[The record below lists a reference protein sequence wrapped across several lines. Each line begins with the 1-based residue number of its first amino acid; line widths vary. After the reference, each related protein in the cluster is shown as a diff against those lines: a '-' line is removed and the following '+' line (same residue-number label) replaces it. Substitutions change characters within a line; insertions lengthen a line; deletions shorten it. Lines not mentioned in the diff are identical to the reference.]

1 MRPFVNHIVLKGP
14 DAMAKPR
21 KSESSGTV
29 PAVPNKRRAGKN
41 QGTGDATAAGS
52 KPIDGAAS
60 DGDADSASSAKSAQ
74 SPQKKA
80 PRRRRWL
87 IPMFFGAAAA
97 VLISAYTL
105 YLAHA
110 NGWILLSVDVDG
122 IIRRLDAQERE
133 IESLRVGLADRSS
146 EIESLQDA
154 VNEAQELSGFV
165 SGLVDDMSLSIKSMR
180 LDIKALFNEA
190 ADLSELAQ
198 NNDIR
203 LSVVESRPAP
213 KVGLPAELAESNN
226 ERLAEIHR
234 SIEARLDAMQA
245 SLDASVKGKLA
256 EIEAAQ
262 ATATRSAGSAALLSA
277 LARIAAAIDSGSEFT
292 EALAVVRETSG
303 AEIPQEL
310 TDMAETGAP
319 TLAQLQHEFPNAA
332 RAALSQ
338 ATRDAAADGSISPLA
353 AFFRTQLGA
362 RSLEP
367 REGNDP
373 DAVLSRAEAAL
384 GAGDLDTALAEIERL
399 PQAGRNE
406 MAEWV
411 AKAESRRGALAALAT
426 LSPSGGAY

>member
-1 MRPFVNHIVLKGP
+1 MRRFDNHIVLKGP

-60 DGDADSASSAKSAQ
+60 NGDADSASSARSAQ

-97 VLISAYTL
+97 ALISASTL

-110 NGWILLSVDVDG
+110 NGWILLSADVDG
-122 IIRRLDAQERE
+122 IIRRLDAQEQE
-133 IESLRVGLADRSS
+133 IESLRVGLAGRSS

-165 SGLVDDMSLSIKSMR
+165 DDMSLSIKSMR
-180 LDIKALFNEA
+180 LDITALLNEA
-190 ADLSELAQ
+190 ADLGELAQ

-213 KVGLPAELAESNN
+213 EVGLPAELAESNN

-234 SIEARLDAMQA
+234 SIEARLNAMQA
-245 SLDASVKGKLA
+245 SLNASVRGKLA
-256 EIEAAQ
+256 EIKAAQ
-262 ATATRSAGSAALLSA
+262 AAATRSAGNAALLSA
-277 LARIAAAIDSGSEFT
+277 LAQIAAAIDSGSEFT

-303 AEIPQEL
+303 TEIPQEL

-319 TLAQLQHEFPNAA
+319 TLAQLQQEFPNAA
-332 RAALSQ
+332 RAALAQ

-384 GAGDLDTALAEIERL
+384 GANDLDTALAEIERL

>member
-1 MRPFVNHIVLKGP
+1 MRRFDNHIVLKGP

-29 PAVPNKRRAGKN
+29 PAVPNERRAGKN

-60 DGDADSASSAKSAQ
+60 DGDADSASSAKSAR
-74 SPQKKA
+74 SPQKKT

-105 YLAHA
+105 YHAHA
-110 NGWILLSVDVDG
+110 NGWILLSADVDG

-133 IESLRVGLADRSS
+133 IESLRAGLAGRSS

-165 SGLVDDMSLSIKSMR
+165 DDMSLSIKSMR
-180 LDIKALFNEA
+180 LDITALFNEA
-190 ADLSELAQ
+190 ADLGELAQ

-213 KVGLPAELAESNN
+213 EAGLPAELAESNN

-234 SIEARLDAMQA
+234 SIEARLNAMQA
-245 SLDASVKGKLA
+245 SLNASVKGKLA

-262 ATATRSAGSAALLSA
+262 AAATRSAGSAALLSA

-319 TLAQLQHEFPNAA
+319 TLAQLRQEFPNAA
-332 RAALSQ
+332 RAALAQ